1 MGKGESGSRHESAG
15 RASRRRNER
24 RTQTS
29 CERVSEWRR
38 PTVSGAAP
46 LAVRGTAQDCG
57 GCVQHVSLCRLSSL
71 SLFNATGGLA
81 ITHIALNSMGV
92 STSDLTV
99 RGNNDVYKN

>member
-1 MGKGESGSRHESAG
+1 VGKGESGSRHESAG
-15 RASRRRNER
+15 RASRRRNE

-46 LAVRGTAQDCG
+46 LAVRGTVQDCG

-71 SLFNATGGLA
+71 SLFNASGALA

-92 STSDLTV
+92 STSDLPV
-99 RGNNDVYKN
+99 RGNNDKKK